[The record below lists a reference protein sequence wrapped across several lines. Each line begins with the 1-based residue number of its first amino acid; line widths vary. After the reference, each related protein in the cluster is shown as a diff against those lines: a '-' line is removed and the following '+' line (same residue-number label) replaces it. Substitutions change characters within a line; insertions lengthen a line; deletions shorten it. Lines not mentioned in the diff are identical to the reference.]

1 MGHVSATVELFIVI
15 ILNTE
20 HIVGNE
26 FSSSLQ
32 RRGKS
37 QRFYNITTITTYSGF
52 LLKGSLI

>member
-1 MGHVSATVELFIVI
+1 MGHVSATMELFIVI

-20 HIVGNE
+20 NIVGNE

-37 QRFYNITTITTYSGF
+37 QRFYNITTITTY
-52 LLKGSLI
+52 